1 MSTSSLVFSNFSTSR
16 VSADG
21 CLGAGESGVVG
32 LAAGRVRA
40 TVFAWASRC
49 QRRHAALAID
59 DRTLADIGL
68 NRGLVTLEAA
78 KPFWRP

>member
-1 MSTSSLVFSNFSTSR
+1 MVMSTLAFTSYSTSGA
-16 VSADG
+16 SADG
-21 CLGAGESGVVG
+21 CFGADAFGAG
-32 LAAGRVRA
+32 LAAGRVR
-40 TVFAWASRC
+40 TTLFAWCDRL
-49 QRRHAALAID
+49 QRRRQALALD

>member
-1 MSTSSLVFSNFSTSR
+1 MAMSTLAFTSYSTSAA
-16 VSADG
+16 SADG
-21 CLGAGESGVVG
+21 CFGADALGAG

-40 TVFAWASRC
+40 VLSAWWTRARH
-49 QRRHAALAID
+49 RRLAQALD

-68 NRGLVTLEAA
+68 SRGFGTLETA

>member
-1 MSTSSLVFSNFSTSR
+1 MSTSSLAFTGFSASR
-16 VSADG
+16 TSADG
-21 CLGAGESGVVG
+21 CLGAGESGAVG

-40 TVFAWASRC
+40 TICAWAGRC
-49 QRRHAALAID
+49 RRRHAALAID